1 MSHTADYEKHRLVY
15 QWLEKGFYT
24 FVPFMSPIVRQTKA
38 IFNQSVYI
46 RYLKLKASSL
56 TLMLFSNFSGILI
69 SLLPVRLTWPSNLHG
84 LNIRKGES
92 HCFQTALAYRI
103 KKLFLESIQSTDD
116 VIGLYLNSMKYI
128 LSFTYIYIELEIAF
142 LWI

>member
-69 SLLPVRLTWPSNLHG
+69 SLSPVQSTWHSNSHG
-84 LNIRKGES
+84 LNIRNGES
-92 HCFQTALAYRI
+92 PCFQTALTYRI
-103 KKLFLESIQSTDD
+103 KTIFLALIESTDV
-116 VIGLYLNSMKYI
+116 VIRYYLNSIQYI
-128 LSFTYIYIELEIAF
+128 FSFGCICIRLEIAF
-142 LWI
+142 CEF